1 MADVT
6 ITATSV
12 AYGSNAD
19 IERGY
24 LGATVTAGQVVY
36 KDSADNLFK
45 LADGNSGTAAARTA
59 YGIALN
65 GGASGQPVAVQRS
78 GDYTVGGTVTV
89 GGVYVLSATA
99 GGIAPVADLASGNYT
114 NLIGIG
120 ITASTMRLFIGTA
133 GVAVP

>member
-1 MADVT
+1 MADITVT
-6 ITATSV
+6 AASV
-12 AYGSNAD
+12 AQGANASTVQ
-19 IERGY
+19 GF

-36 KDSADNLFK
+36 RDSADSLFK
-45 LADGNSGTAAARTA
+45 LADGNSATAAARAA

-65 GGASGQPVAVQRS
+65 GGASGQPVVVQTS
-78 GDYTVGGTVTV
+78 GDYSPGATVTV

-114 NLIGIG
+114 NTIGIG
-120 ITASTMRLFIGTA
+120 ITASTMRLIIATA